1 VSGSDVAA
9 RLHRG
14 SDHAGIALAVTVSK
28 LQPPHAAPTKRQA
41 GRSSWALAWQ
51 RLRRNPAAIFA
62 AVLFAFVLLACLVG
76 APLWVHF
83 VSHRGPDVQNL
94 NGAIRIGGKNVP
106 VVANDGTPIAPGWR
120 GAYLLGA
127 DSNGRDLFVRLLYGG
142 RISLLVGLSSA
153 LATSFLALV
162 LGLLGGYFRG
172 LTDGI
177 ISRFLDLIWSFPVY
191 LLAVALATSLAVH
204 GLALGPIHLS
214 AQSLIIPIIV
224 IAVVFVPWVARP
236 IRAQVI
242 SLREMEF
249 TEAAVATGMGS
260 IRIMA
265 SELVPNVASI
275 LLVMFTLVVAN
286 NILTEA
292 ALSFLGVGVSILTP
306 SWGNILQQGFSSIVT
321 APWLTLAPGVAIML
335 TVVSLNLLGDALR
348 DALDP
353 HGATRTRG
361 F

>member
-1 VSGSDVAA
+1 
-9 RLHRG
+9 
-14 SDHAGIALAVTVSK
+14 LAVDVSK
-28 LQPPHAAPTKRQA
+28 LQTPQAAPNRKRS

-51 RLRRNPAAIFA
+51 RLRRNPAAIV
-62 AVLFAFVLLACLVG
+62 AVTLFTFVLLACLVG
-76 APLWVHF
+76 APLWAHF
-83 VSHRGPDVQNL
+83 VSHRGPDVQNI
-94 NGAIRIGGKNVP
+94 NGTIRVGAKTVP
-106 VVANDGTPIAPGWR
+106 IVANDGKPIGPGWR
-120 GAYLLGA
+120 GSYLLGA
-127 DSNGRDLFVRLLYGG
+127 DSNGRDLLVRLLYGG

-153 LATSFLALV
+153 LVSCVVALV
-162 LGLLGGYFRG
+162 LGLAAGYSGGMV
-172 LTDGI
+172 DGI
-177 ISRFLDLIWSFPVY
+177 ISRLLDLIWSFPVY

-204 GLALGPIHLS
+204 GLSLGPIHFGS
-214 AQSLIIPIIV
+214 QSLIIPIIV
-224 IAVVFVPWVARP
+224 IGVVFVPWVARP

-242 SLREMEF
+242 SLKEMEF
-249 TEAAVATGMGS
+249 AEAAIATGMS
-260 IRIMA
+260 SVRIMV

-321 APWLTLAPGVAIML
+321 APWLTIAPGVAIML
-335 TVVSLNLLGDALR
+335 SVVSLNLLGEALR

-361 F
+361 FQ

>member
-1 VSGSDVAA
+1 MSVSVQTPAPEAA
-9 RLHRG
+9 R
-14 SDHAGIALAVTVSK
+14 
-28 LQPPHAAPTKRQA
+28 PTRLR
-41 GRSSWALAWQ
+41 GRSSSALAWQ
-51 RLRRNPAAIFA
+51 RLRRNPSA
-62 AVLFAFVLLACLVG
+62 LFALALFTLIVFACLAG
-76 APLWVHF
+76 GPLWVHF
-83 VSHRGPDVQNL
+83 ASHRGPNVQNL
-94 NGAIRIGGKNVP
+94 TGYLRVDGHKVP
-106 VVANDGTPIAPGWR
+106 VVADDGTPIGPGWR
-120 GAYLLGA
+120 TAYLLGA
-127 DSNGRDLFVRLLYGG
+127 DSNGRDLFVRILYGG

-153 LATSFLALV
+153 LLSSFLALL
-162 LGLLGGYFRG
+162 LGLPAGYFRG

-177 ISRFLDLIWSFPVY
+177 ISRLLDLIWSFPVY

-204 GLALGPIHLS
+204 GMALGPIHLS
-214 AQSLIIPIIV
+214 SQSLLIPILV
-224 IAVVFVPWVARP
+224 IGLVFVPWVARP

-242 SLREMEF
+242 SLKEMEF
-249 TEAAVATGMGS
+249 ADAAVAVGMGPL
-260 IRIMA
+260 RIML

-275 LLVMFTLVVAN
+275 VLVMFTLVVAN

-321 APWLTLAPGVAIML
+321 APWLTIAPGVAIML

-353 HGATRTRG
+353 HGATRTAG

>member
-1 VSGSDVAA
+1 VSVNVPELGS
-9 RLHRG
+9 
-14 SDHAGIALAVTVSK
+14 AGVSS
-28 LQPPHAAPTKRQA
+28 LTRRR
-41 GRSSWALAWQ
+41 GRSSTALAWQ
-51 RLRRNPAAIFA
+51 RLRRNPIALFGI
-62 AVLFAFVLLACLVG
+62 VLFAFVVFACLAG
-76 APLWVHF
+76 APLWVRYVTHL
-83 VSHRGPDVQNL
+83 GPNVQNL
-94 NGAIRIGGKNVP
+94 TGNIRVGGRSVP
-106 VVANDGTPIAPGWR
+106 VVANDGTPIGPGWR
-120 GAYLLGA
+120 AAYLLGA
-127 DSNGRDLFVRLLYGG
+127 DSNGRDLFVRILYGG

-153 LATSFLALV
+153 LVSSFLALA
-162 LGLLGGYFRG
+162 LGLPAGYFRG

-177 ISRFLDLIWSFPVY
+177 ISRLLDLIWSFPVY

-204 GLALGPIHLS
+204 GMALGPIHLS
-214 AQSLIIPIIV
+214 SQSLVIPILV
-224 IAVVFVPWVARP
+224 IGVVFVPWVARP

-242 SLREMEF
+242 SLKEMEF
-249 TEAAVATGMGS
+249 TEAAIATGMGPV
-260 IRIMA
+260 RIML

-321 APWLTLAPGVAIML
+321 APWLTIAPGVAIML

-353 HGATRTRG
+353 HGATRTAG

>member
-1 VSGSDVAA
+1 MTTGLGELGTQA
-9 RLHRG
+9 
-14 SDHAGIALAVTVSK
+14 ALA
-28 LQPPHAAPTKRQA
+28 PTR
-41 GRSSWALAWQ
+41 GRSSAALAWR
-51 RLRRNPAAIFA
+51 RLRRNPTAIFA
-62 AVLFAFVLLACLVG
+62 VLLFAFVLFACLPG

-94 NGAIRIGGKNVP
+94 TGSIRIAGKRVP
-106 VVANDGTPIAPGWR
+106 VVAFDGTPIGPGWR

-153 LATSFLALV
+153 LVSSFLALA
-162 LGLLGGYFRG
+162 LGLPAGYFGG

-177 ISRFLDLIWSFPVY
+177 IARLLDLIWSFPVY
-191 LLAVALATSLAVH
+191 LLAVALATSLAIH
-204 GLALGPIHLS
+204 GMVLGPIHLS
-214 AQSLIIPIIV
+214 SQSLVIPILV
-224 IAVVFVPWVARP
+224 IGVVFVPWVARP

-242 SLREMEF
+242 SLKEMEF
-249 TEAAVATGMGS
+249 TEAAIATGMGS
-260 IRIMA
+260 LRIML
-265 SELVPNVASI
+265 SELVPNVAPI
-275 LLVMFTLVVAN
+275 LLVTFTLVVAN

-306 SWGNILQQGFSSIVT
+306 SWGNILEQGFSSIVT
-321 APWLTLAPGVAIML
+321 APWLTIAPGIAIML
-335 TVVSLNLLGDALR
+335 TVVSLNLFGDALR

-353 HGATRTRG
+353 HGATRTAG